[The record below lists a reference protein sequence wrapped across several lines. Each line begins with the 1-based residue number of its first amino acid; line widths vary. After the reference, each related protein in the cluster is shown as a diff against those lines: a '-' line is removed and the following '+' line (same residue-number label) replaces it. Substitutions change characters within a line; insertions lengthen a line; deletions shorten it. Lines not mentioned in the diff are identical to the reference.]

1 MLHFL
6 SSPTLR
12 RALLLSLAAHLVLL
26 SLLTTELPEAGIQ
39 PALATMR
46 ALLVSRNDGQ
56 NVSPAPPAKPIVAG
70 SVPDNRPRITPRHPS
85 HSLTPSKPTVATTN
99 TESGAKAGGKN
110 IPISGLATAQ
120 PTTSLLTQSGET
132 GNTGTSAEGLRTY
145 RLALGREA
153 RRLKLEYDRKY
164 SQIERDLQ
172 KGWEGRVEMN
182 VRTDSAGTTVL
193 LTRSS
198 GHATLD
204 EQALDLI
211 GRAVRHTALPD
222 SLRGQHFL
230 LPVALE
236 FEINKE

>member
-6 SSPTLR
+6 SPPTLR
-12 RALLLSLAAHLVLL
+12 HALLLSLAAHLVLL

-46 ALLVSRNDGQ
+46 ALLISRNDGQ
-56 NVSPAPPAKPIVAG
+56 NLSPAPPAKSIVAA
-70 SVPDNRPRITPRHPS
+70 SVPDTTPRHPS
-85 HSLTPSKPTVATTN
+85 HPLTPSKPTVATTN
-99 TESGAKAGGKN
+99 TESVTKAGGEN
-110 IPISGLATAQ
+110 VPASGLDTAQ
-120 PTTSLLTQSGET
+120 PTSSFLAQSGET
-132 GNTGTSAEGLRTY
+132 GNTGTSAEGLRAY

-182 VRTDSAGTTVL
+182 VRTDSTGTTVL

-204 EQALDLI
+204 DQALDLI
-211 GRAVRHTALPD
+211 SRAVRHTALPD